1 MSARGMSFRFDP
13 DNQALKESGFLYDVD
28 SETQKYLKS
37 YFSDKYGYEDYV
49 TMYVRSVECC
59 GWLEV
64 SGRLDKHL
72 KVNDLAILKLLMKEP
87 LIKTKHIW
95 SHVQHVPTRF
105 PLFCVT
111 TQEQHGVKQWL
122 LDHGWIQMSEWVNP
136 NTDNTCTSFFYPI
149 DQKETDND
157 VS

>member
-37 YFSDKYGYEDYV
+37 YFSDEHGYEDYV

-87 LIKTKHIW
+87 LIKHCQWKKV
-95 SHVQHVPTRF
+95 SNMEPTFGIIYVISRH
-105 PLFCVT
+105 PT
-111 TQEQHGVKQWL
+111 AKGA
-122 LDHGWIQMSEWVNP
+122 WVN
-136 NTDNTCTSFFYPI
+136 
-149 DQKETDND
+149 DQGYISMYN
-157 VS
+157 